1 MEQKSSEGK
10 SVTTKIVAYNFVVL
24 QFFRVNA
31 ILIIPDA
38 AIFLHDSDQLRTIS
52 TQIPAAV

>member
-1 MEQKSSEGK
+1 M
-10 SVTTKIVAYNFVVL
+10 VAYNFVVL

-38 AIFLHDSDQLRTIS
+38 AIFLHNSDQLGTIS